1 MVYEILFFSD
11 NEDQVVDEEFESDAD
26 LQRAAQRAIKKGK
39 CLVVKRL
46 AECWGFNGVDQVHL
60 FSFTFLAAKAAQ

>member
-11 NEDQVVDEEFESDAD
+11 NEDEEFESDAD

-39 CLVVKRL
+39 CSVVKRL
-46 AECWGFNGVDQVHL
+46 AEC
-60 FSFTFLAAKAAQ
+60 